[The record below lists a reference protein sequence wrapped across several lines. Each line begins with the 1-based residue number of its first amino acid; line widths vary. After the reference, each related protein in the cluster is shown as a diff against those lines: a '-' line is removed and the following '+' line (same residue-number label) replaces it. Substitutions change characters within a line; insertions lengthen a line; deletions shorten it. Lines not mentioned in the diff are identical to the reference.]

1 MDIRT
6 RIAPSPTG
14 RMHIG
19 TVRTALFNYLYAR
32 KHGGTYI
39 VRIEDTDKERSKA
52 EHEAEIWS
60 DFEWLG
66 LTPDE
71 KYRQSEHAP
80 RHRDLLHDLVT
91 KDRAYVSNEQAKDG
105 SGREVAVVRLRNPGR
120 KVTFNDIVRG
130 DITFD
135 TTELGDFVIARSI
148 DDPLYHFAVVADDGD
163 EKISHVIRGED
174 HISNTPRQILIQ
186 EALELPRPVYAHL
199 PLILAPDR
207 SKLSKRKHNASI
219 EVYRE
224 AGFLPEAILNFLA
237 LLGWN
242 PGTEQE
248 IFSVAELIDAFTL
261 ENIQKSGATFN
272 TDKLRWFN
280 KAHLARLAPE
290 ALAAT
295 IRARMDTLVPRPLT
309 DAEADRIIPIL
320 RDRIEV
326 LSDVDAG
333 VKEGEWQFV
342 FSTPTMPHEKLTW
355 KDTSKEATKSHLTQ
369 AREAFAGATFDP
381 ESLKSALW
389 GYAEEQG
396 RGSVLWPVRF
406 ALTGME
412 RSPDPF
418 TVAAILGKD
427 RTLARLDAAIQAL

>member
-1 MDIRT
+1 
-6 RIAPSPTG
+6 
-14 RMHIG
+14 MHIG
-19 TVRTALFNYLYAR
+19 TVRTALFNYLFAR
-32 KHGGTYI
+32 KHGGVYI

-60 DFEWLG
+60 DFDWLG

-80 RHRDLLHDLVT
+80 RHRDLLHDLVS
-91 KDRAYVSNEQAKDG
+91 KDRAYVSKEQAKDG

-120 KVTFNDIVRG
+120 RITFSDVVRG

-163 EKISHVIRGED
+163 EKVSHVIRGED

-186 EALELPRPVYAHL
+186 EALDLPRPIYAHL

-219 EVYRE
+219 EVYRD
-224 AGFLPEAILNFLA
+224 AGFLPSAILNFLA

-248 IFSVAELIDAFTL
+248 LFTIPELIDAFTL
-261 ENIQKSGATFN
+261 EHIQKSGATFN
-272 TDKLRWFN
+272 TEKLRWFN
-280 KAHLARLAPE
+280 KAHLARLAPNELE
-290 ALAAT
+290 ASIRTHIDKAA
-295 IRARMDTLVPRPLT
+295 PRPLSER
-309 DAEADRIIPIL
+309 EARWIVPIL

-326 LSDVDAG
+326 LSDVDASMQA
-333 VKEGEWQFV
+333 GEWQFV
-342 FSTPTMPHEKLTW
+342 FAAPTMPHPKLAW
-355 KDTSKEATKSHLTQ
+355 KDTDTATTQRHLVH
-369 AREAFAGATFDP
+369 ARQAFAEASTEDP
-381 ESLKSALW
+381 EGFKSALW
-389 GYAEEQG
+389 GYAEEHG
-396 RGSVLWPVRF
+396 RGAVLWPVRF

-418 TVAAILGKD
+418 AVASILGKEE
-427 RTLARLDAAIQAL
+427 TLARLDTAIQAL